1 MPGRMHSNRSM
12 ERLLVATDASEAGL
26 NEVATG
32 LEVFKECSSKLD
44 LIAMTVVMTNLV
56 DESALS
62 WVMADA
68 EKEMEQKLEAV
79 REMAKEERMDCK
91 IIAHRGAEPP
101 VESLSSD
108 VCRFWVF

>member
-1 MPGRMHSNRSM
+1 
-12 ERLLVATDASEAGL
+12 
-26 NEVATG
+26 
-32 LEVFKECSSKLD
+32 
-44 LIAMTVVMTNLV
+44 
-56 DESALS
+56 LS